1 MFIKLLIERSIRAAI
16 AASLATISVGVTNTT
31 NWQSARTL
39 LIAGV
44 AAGVSAVISLL
55 SQLIGDVDST
65 SFTKIEVGP

>member
-1 MFIKLLIERSIRAAI
+1 MFIKLTIERSIRAAI

-39 LIAGV
+39 VIAAV

-55 SQLIGDVDST
+55 SQLVGDVEST